1 LKLYTTFTIN
11 YQGNSK
17 LGKRGP
23 RPKFSDIACP
33 NEECERYGITDQG
46 NVVGNGTYKT
56 KSGRVRK
63 YICRTC
69 DKVFCDRSNTMFYD
83 LRTSKDKVVLAL
95 KLVTKGMS
103 QRSTAE
109 VLDVCPQS
117 ISTWI
122 SRASDQSEAVTAVY
136 LKDLKVSK
144 VEMDELW
151 TFAGKKESQKM
162 KNLKTTARG
171 SG

>member
-1 LKLYTTFTIN
+1 MKLNTTSAIDS
-11 YQGNSK
+11 QGNSK

-23 RPKFSDIACP
+23 RPKFSDVACP
-33 NEECERYGITDQG
+33 NEECEHYGLTDRG

-69 DKVFCDRSNTMFYD
+69 GNIFCDRSNTMFYD
-83 LRTSKDKVVLAL
+83 LRTSEDKIVLAL
-95 KLVTKGMS
+95 KLVTKGLS

-109 VLDVCPQS
+109 ILEICPQS
-117 ISTWI
+117 VSTWI
-122 SRASDQSEAVTAVY
+122 SRASDQSEAVNDAY
-136 LKDLKVSK
+136 LKNLKLSK

-151 TFAGKKESQKM
+151 TFAGKKESRKM
-162 KNLKTTARG
+162 RDLKTTAHG

>member
-1 LKLYTTFTIN
+1 MKLYTTFTIN
-11 YQGNSK
+11 HQGNSK

-23 RPKFSDIACP
+23 KPKFSDVACP
-33 NEECERYGITDQG
+33 NEECEHYGITDQG

-69 DKVFCDRSNTMFYD
+69 GKIFCDRSNTMFYD
-83 LRTSKDKVVLAL
+83 LRTSEDKIVLAL

-103 QRSTAE
+103 QRSIAE
-109 VLDVCPQS
+109 VLEVCPQS
-117 ISTWI
+117 VSTWI
-122 SRASDQSEAVTAVY
+122 SRASDQSEAVSDAY
-136 LKDLKVSK
+136 LKDLNVSK

-151 TFAGKKESQKM
+151 TFVGKKESRKI
-162 KNLKTTARG
+162 KNLKMTAHG

>member
-1 LKLYTTFTIN
+1 MKLYTIISLN
-11 YQGNSK
+11 HQGNSK

-23 RPKFSDIACP
+23 RPKFSDVTCP
-33 NEECERYGITDQG
+33 NEECERYGLTDQG

-69 DKVFCDRSNTMFYD
+69 GKVFCDRSNTMFYD
-83 LRTSKDKVVLAL
+83 LRTSEDKIVLAL

-109 VLDVCPQS
+109 VLGVCPKS
-117 ISTWI
+117 VSTWI
-122 SRASDQSEAVTAVY
+122 SRASDQSEAVSDVY

-151 TFAGKKESQKM
+151 TFVGKKESRKM
-162 KNLKTTARG
+162 KNLKTTALG

>member
-1 LKLYTTFTIN
+1 MFLEV
-11 YQGNSK
+11 
-17 LGKRGP
+17 
-23 RPKFSDIACP
+23 ACP
-33 NEECERYGITDQG
+33 NEKCEQYGLTGQG
-46 NVVGNGTYKT
+46 NVVGNGTYET

-69 DKVFCDRSNTMFYD
+69 GKIFCDRSNTMFYD
-83 LRTSKDKVVLAL
+83 LRTSEDKVVLAL
-95 KLVTKGMS
+95 RLIIKGMS

-109 VLDVCPQS
+109 VLEVCPKS

-122 SRASDQSEAVTAVY
+122 SRASDQSEAVTATQ

-151 TFAGKKESQKM
+151 TFVGKKESRKM
-162 KNLKTTARG
+162 KNTKTREHG
-171 SG
+171 FG

>member
-1 LKLYTTFTIN
+1 
-11 YQGNSK
+11 

-23 RPKFSDIACP
+23 RPRFSNVACP
-33 NEECERYGITDQG
+33 NEECEHYGLTNLG
-46 NVVGNGTYKT
+46 NVVGNGTYET

-69 DKVFCDRSNTMFYD
+69 GKIFCDRSNTMFYD
-83 LRTSKDKVVLAL
+83 LRTSEEKVVLAL
-95 KLVTKGMS
+95 KLVLKGMS

-109 VLDVCPQS
+109 VLEICPKS
-117 ISTWI
+117 VSTWL
-122 SRASDQSEAVTAVY
+122 SRASDQSEAVTQTH
-136 LKDLKVSK
+136 LKDMKVSR

-151 TFAGKKESQKM
+151 TFAGKKEFQKM
-162 KNLKTTARG
+162 KNMKTREHG

>member
-1 LKLYTTFTIN
+1 
-11 YQGNSK
+11 

-23 RPKFSDIACP
+23 KSKFSDVACP
-33 NEECERYGITDQG
+33 NEECEYYGLTNQG
-46 NVVGNGTYKT
+46 NVVGNGTYET

-69 DKVFCDRSNTMFYD
+69 GKIFCDRSNTMFYD
-83 LRTSKDKVVLAL
+83 LRTNDEKVVLAL
-95 KLVTKGMS
+95 KLIMKGMS

-109 VLDVCPQS
+109 VLGVSPRS
-117 ISTWI
+117 VSTWL
-122 SRASDQSEAVTAVY
+122 SRASDQSEAVSEAH
-136 LKDLKVSK
+136 LKDLKVPK

-151 TFAGKKESQKM
+151 TFVGKKESRRAR
-162 KNLKTTARG
+162 NTKTTEHG